1 MGHLRAANRDA
12 AIRHAFE
19 AGDHPQQCRFSTAGR
34 AHEYSELAGLDLEVD
49 AMDDLGVSE
58 GFMDV
63 RQAQIGH

>member
-1 MGHLRAANRDA
+1 MADLSLTNIHKS
-12 AIRHAFE
+12 F
-19 AGDHPQQCRFSTAGR
+19 GDTKVIHGV
-34 AHEYSELAGLDLEVD
+34 DLEVD